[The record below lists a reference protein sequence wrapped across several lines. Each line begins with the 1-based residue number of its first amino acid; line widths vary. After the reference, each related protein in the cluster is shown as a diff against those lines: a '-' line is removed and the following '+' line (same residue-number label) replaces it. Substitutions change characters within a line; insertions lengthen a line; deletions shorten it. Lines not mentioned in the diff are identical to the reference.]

1 MRAYSKK
8 IFVAALVCG
17 VDTRKGRTVFIRRKN
32 MKATGWDLM
41 KLAQTLDGEF
51 CLSDFTPEELDEMLG
66 LLDENMTPEEVRRTY
81 FEYYDDVKDRT
92 LEKHKWSD

>member
-1 MRAYSKK
+1 
-8 IFVAALVCG
+8 
-17 VDTRKGRTVFIRRKN
+17 

-41 KLAQTLDGEF
+41 KLAQAFDGEF
-51 CLSDFTPEELDEMLG
+51 CLSDLSPEELDEMLG

>member
-1 MRAYSKK
+1 
-8 IFVAALVCG
+8 
-17 VDTRKGRTVFIRRKN
+17 

-81 FEYYDDVKDRT
+81 FE
-92 LEKHKWSD
+92 

>member
-1 MRAYSKK
+1 
-8 IFVAALVCG
+8 
-17 VDTRKGRTVFIRRKN
+17 
-32 MKATGWDLM
+32 M

-66 LLDENMTPEEVRRTY
+66 LLDENMTPEGVGRTY